1 MCFERWAVGNKA
13 LRFIFESPAE
23 VLGGATAFHQAI
35 ERVRRKKLRRDHH
48 AEVFRTLARDI
59 AMTRASCVLGDP
71 DLHAR
76 FNQVREAVIGAQRQ
90 VNAARLETGT
100 MRNKVRGDQF
110 EVKHSAGAMVDI
122 EFAVQ
127 FR

>member
-1 MCFERWAVGNKA
+1 
-13 LRFIFESPAE
+13 
-23 VLGGATAFHQAI
+23 
-35 ERVRRKKLRRDHH
+35 
-48 AEVFRTLARDI
+48 
-59 AMTRASCVLGDP
+59 
-71 DLHAR
+71 
-76 FNQVREAVIGAQRQ
+76 
-90 VNAARLETGT
+90 